1 MEYSEADRKL
11 SEGIDI
17 LLARCEGVDLK
28 KLSEEELTLLE
39 MKNMEFRRH
48 LIKHI
53 KDMVEARKVSEMM
66 QESLFDVKYRV
77 SGAVGSEEFTTSLER
92 LLPSDK

>member
-1 MEYSEADRKL
+1 MEYSEADKKL

-39 MKNMEFRRH
+39 VKNMKFRRH

-53 KDMVEARKVSEMM
+53 KDLVEARKVSEMM
-66 QESLFDVKYRV
+66 QESLFEVEYRI
-77 SGAVGSEEFTTSLER
+77 SGTVGSEEFTISLER

>member
-17 LLARCEGVDLK
+17 LLARSEGVDLGE
-28 KLSEEELTLLE
+28 LSEEELTLLE
-39 MKNMEFRRH
+39 VKNMNFRKR

-53 KDMVEARKVSEMM
+53 KEMVEARKVSEMM
-66 QESLFDVKYRV
+66 QESLFEVEYRV
-77 SGAVGSEEFTTSLER
+77 SGTIGSEEFAISLER
-92 LLPSDK
+92 LLPSEK